1 MPQGCER
8 RNVPYIYIGVL
19 EEFRV
24 KIPFTP
30 FEMDVLKFFN
40 VAPSQIQ
47 LNSWTFIRGFEIVC
61 EALELE
67 PSVGV
72 FFYFYGTKG
81 VNKMSWVSISAH
93 PGKKLF
99 PTYASNFKKDWREI
113 FVRVQGAPGCSEAS
127 VKADGKPKFLLC
139 WTNTLVVVIS
149 YDFGKMTPY
158 EQGDVYLQ

>member
-1 MPQGCER
+1 VKDEM
-8 RNVPYIYIGVL
+8 YHMYIGVL

-47 LNSWTFIRGFEIVC
+47 LNSWAFIRGFEIVC

-139 WTNTLVVVIS
+139 WTSTLVVVIS